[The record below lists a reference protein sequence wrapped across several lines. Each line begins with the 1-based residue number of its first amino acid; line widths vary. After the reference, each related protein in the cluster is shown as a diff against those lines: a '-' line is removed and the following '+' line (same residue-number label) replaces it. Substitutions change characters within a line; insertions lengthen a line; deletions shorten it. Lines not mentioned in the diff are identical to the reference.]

1 MDQTV
6 GATPFS
12 YRLADRYLEGSRR
25 AFMTGAQTL
34 VRIVLDQ
41 ARRDRSAGFV
51 SGYGGS
57 P

>member
-12 YRLADRYLEGSRR
+12 YRLEDRYREGSRR
-25 AFMTGAQTL
+25 AFMTETQAL
-34 VRIVLDQ
+34 VRILLDQ
-41 ARRDRSAGFV
+41 ARRGRSAGFV